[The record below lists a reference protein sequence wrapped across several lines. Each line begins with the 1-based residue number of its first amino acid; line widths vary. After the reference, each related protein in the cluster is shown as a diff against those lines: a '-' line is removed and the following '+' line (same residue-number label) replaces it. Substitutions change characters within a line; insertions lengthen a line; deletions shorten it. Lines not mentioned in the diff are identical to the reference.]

1 MDLLRK
7 LLPYTSLLVLIALG
21 YAAWT
26 FWSRHEE
33 NQRLEQAAKND
44 EARRDAEVTRTLG
57 GDSLKILTFYAS
69 PAKVARGEKALV
81 CYGVSNARSV
91 RIEPRI
97 EDIKPAISRC
107 LEVHPKADT
116 EYKLTAVDAKGK
128 EAVQSFTL
136 HVDR

>member
-7 LLPYTSLLVLIALG
+7 LLPYMSVLVLIAFG

-26 FWSRHEE
+26 LWSRHEE
-33 NQRLEQAAKND
+33 DRRLEQAAKDD
-44 EARRDAEVTRTLG
+44 EVRRDAQIVRTLG
-57 GDSLKILTFYAS
+57 GNDLKILTFYAS
-69 PAKVARGEKALV
+69 PAIVPRGEKALV
-81 CYGVSNARSV
+81 CYGVSNAKSV

-97 EDIKPAISRC
+97 DDIKPAISRC

-128 EAVQSFTL
+128 EASQSFTL
-136 HVDR
+136 QVRQ